1 MASLSSGMTDRPLK
15 DILEWI
21 ERHELALPELQR
33 PSVWDNG
40 KIPDLLSSIYNDFPF
55 GIFLIW
61 TPKQNERINCRP
73 FKFETENGS
82 KGYNTKGRATHYLI
96 DGQQR
101 LTAFYRTLRFK
112 PALEPGLN
120 VAFNLETEEFSL
132 VDGRI
137 KVALKNPE
145 SSRWYKLADLLRLET
160 PGKASLIEVHAKLGK
175 KHMEMVLRKLLR
187 LSTDSINISFY
198 NIQEKNYAEVCT
210 IFERINLGTPV
221 TRSQIYLGK
230 LSTKYQGVVSEVEE
244 YLERMRVKHGCTF
257 DLDVF
262 LSSLSVVTTDYHG
275 RTFETNYLENDEIG
289 SKDVKRDIR
298 RTEIVIEKALSFVEK
313 HLYIDTMKYIRSE
326 RTLTCLSYL
335 FHKAPGYMSK
345 AINRRRIAYW
355 TALALLTEYHG
366 DNTRFVQDLAI
377 IRDSD
382 GRNIAQALL
391 KKMKSYAGLVNPMKW
406 KLSLLSDMETPIT
419 RSNVLF
425 CLLYAMVRWK
435 GAKSFFCGQSIRA
448 AKVANADEVD
458 DVESSGDDGAT
469 IHEHHIY
476 PVSRLKQE
484 SEQPE
489 LDWITRDW
497 IYDLANFTFLMAS
510 DNQKLKD
517 PEIDYLDRLSRDM
530 RRRHL
535 IYPRRYKRGD
545 YEKFLYERRK
555 SIRDGLTDFLD
566 ELRRQAR
573 LK

>member
-1 MASLSSGMTDRPLK
+1 MPALSSGMTDRPLK

-61 TPKQNERINCRP
+61 TPKQKERINCRP

-82 KGYNTKGRATHYLI
+82 KGYNTKRRATHYLI

-112 PALEPGLN
+112 PASEPGLK

-137 KVALKNPE
+137 KIALKNRE
-145 SSRWYKLADLLRLET
+145 TSRWYELSHLLQLDT
-160 PGKASLIEVHAKLGK
+160 PGKASLIELHAKLGK
-175 KHMEMVLRKLLR
+175 KHMETVLGKLSR
-187 LSTDSINISFY
+187 LKTDEINISFY

-230 LSTKYQGVVSEVEE
+230 LSSKYKGVVSEVEE

-262 LSSLSVVTTDYHG
+262 LSSLSVVATDYHG
-275 RTFETNYLENDEIG
+275 RAFETNYLDDDEVDET
-289 SKDVKRDIR
+289 DVKRDIR
-298 RTEIVIEKALSFVEK
+298 KTERVIEHALSFVEK

-335 FHKAPGYMSK
+335 YHTAPGYMSK

-377 IRDSD
+377 IRDSG

-391 KKMKSYAGLVNPMKW
+391 KKMKSYAGLVNPVKW
-406 KLSLLSDMETPIT
+406 KLSLLNDMESPIT
-419 RSNVLF
+419 RSNILF
-425 CLLYAMVRWK
+425 CFLYAMVRWN
-435 GAKSFFCGQSIRA
+435 GAKSFFCGKAIRA
-448 AKVANADEVD
+448 GKVANADELD

-476 PVSRLKQE
+476 PVSRLKEE
-484 SEQPE
+484 SKQAE
-489 LDWITRDW
+489 LGWISRDW
-497 IYDLANFTFLMAS
+497 IYDLANFTFLMAK
-510 DNQKLKD
+510 DNHKLKD

-530 RRRHL
+530 RQRHL
-535 IYPRRYKRGD
+535 IYARRYKRGD

-555 SIRDGLTDFLD
+555 LIRDGLTDFLD
-566 ELRRQAR
+566 ELKRQAH